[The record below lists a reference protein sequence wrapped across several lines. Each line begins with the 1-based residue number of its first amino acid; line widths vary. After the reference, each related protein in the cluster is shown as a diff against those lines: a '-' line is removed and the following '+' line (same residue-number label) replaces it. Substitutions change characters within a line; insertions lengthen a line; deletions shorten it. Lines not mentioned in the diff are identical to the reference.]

1 MRVSP
6 RGSRLAAA
14 SVVMAATMIAWAC
27 NPASESISESPAE
40 PPSADA
46 PLRRHG
52 ITANNVFLY
61 YDDVERANA
70 FYTQTL
76 GLQTAADYGFAKIL
90 RVASTSFITLV
101 DAKEG
106 MHSTDE
112 PKSVAIALV
121 TDQLDEWHAYL
132 TEAGVPMRG
141 EYAPTAGRPHDGF
154 VAFDPEGYYLE
165 FERFNPHAENERLL
179 PVLQPTATVAADA
192 GAAVPPGLGFKA
204 TILWLYYRDLAASQR
219 FYEEKMGFE
228 LIVDQGWA
236 KIYRTSGSGYIG
248 LVDGAR
254 GMHEA
259 TEDKAVTVSFLTDD
273 IHGWFE
279 YVKDS
284 QAFELRTQELVSEG
298 GKVDVF
304 VGYDPEHYFLEFD
317 TFVEHPDNV
326 TLLAMLRP
334 AS

>member
-1 MRVSP
+1 MK
-6 RGSRLAAA
+6 
-14 SVVMAATMIAWAC
+14 
-27 NPASESISESPAE
+27 SPAVRSGVAIVSLMLGSMFMATCGPTTESMPE
-40 PPSADA
+40 PPSAVTSPQT

-61 YDDVERANA
+61 YDDVERANT
-70 FYTQTL
+70 FYTTTL

-90 RVASTSFITLV
+90 RVAPTSFITLV

-112 PKSVAIALV
+112 PKSVAIAFV
-121 TDQLDEWHAYL
+121 TDQLDAWHAYL
-132 TEAGVPMRG
+132 SGAGVPMR
-141 EYAPTAGRPHDGF
+141 APFEPVAGGPHDGF

-179 PVLQPTATVAADA
+179 PMLQPTATVLADA
-192 GAAVPPGLGFKA
+192 GSEVPSGLGFKA

-219 FYEEKMGFE
+219 FYEDRLGFE

-236 KIYRTSGSGYIG
+236 KIYRTSTSGYVG

-259 TEDKAVTVSFLTDD
+259 TDDKAVTVSFLTDD
-273 IHGWFE
+273 ISGWFA
-279 YVKDS
+279 YVRDS
-284 QAFELRTQELVSEG
+284 QVFELRTKEMVSEG

-317 TFVEHPDNV
+317 MFVEHPDNV
-326 TLLAMLRP
+326 TLLEMLRQP
-334 AS
+334 